1 LPLPRPDPGDQF
13 YERSIDNGETKI
25 GSLVSGD
32 KLNLWEMKMDFKG
45 VDILHGGQFSRVQ
58 LDHIMSD
65 AAIMRKRLQET
76 QSLDLANGYVLAALF
91 FEPSTRTRLSFETA
105 MHRLGGAVVGFA
117 EAGGTS
123 AAKGESLADTIL
135 TVDQYVD
142 VIAMR
147 HPKIG
152 SAQEAAQ
159 VAEAPVINGGD
170 GAGQHPTQALL
181 DLFTI
186 QSEYGSLDGCKIVLC
201 GDLKFGRTVHAGVEL
216 YKHFPCELTFVAP
229 ETLRM
234 PPEITNSLR
243 DQGVSVREETD
254 LEAALA
260 EADVLYM
267 TRIQKERFEDP
278 DEYEQ
283 LKNQYVLTREMV
295 DRLNPGLTVL
305 HPLPRVN
312 EIETE
317 VDSLSGAAYFRQV
330 KNGIYIRMALLS
342 LVLGLS

>member
-1 LPLPRPDPGDQF
+1 
-13 YERSIDNGETKI
+13 
-25 GSLVSGD
+25 
-32 KLNLWEMKMDFKG
+32 MDFKG
-45 VDILHGGQFSRVQ
+45 VDILHGRQFSSKD
-58 LDHIMSD
+58 LDHITDEAS
-65 AAIMRKRLQET
+65 AMRDRLQENR
-76 QSLDLANGYVLAALF
+76 SLDLAQGYVLAALF
-91 FEPSTRTRLSFETA
+91 FEPSTRTRLSFEAA

-117 EAGGTS
+117 EAGATS
-123 AAKGESLADTIL
+123 AAKGESLEDTIR

-147 HPKIG
+147 HPRIG
-152 SAQEAAQ
+152 SAREAAQ

-186 QSEYGSLDGCKIVLC
+186 QSEHGTLDGCTIVLC

-216 YKHFPCELTFVAP
+216 YKNFPCKLIFVAP

-234 PPEITNSLR
+234 PPEITNRLR
-243 DQGVSVREETD
+243 DQGVSIREEID
-254 LEAALA
+254 LEAALS

-267 TRIQKERFEDP
+267 TRIQKERFEDV
-278 DEYEQ
+278 DEYER
-283 LKNQYVLTREMV
+283 LKGRYVLTREMV
-295 DRLNPGLTVL
+295 DRVRPGLTIL

-342 LVLGLS
+342 LVLGLT